1 MRCGSRSRH
10 PGDPIRIDS
19 AVSEPIFFASPDELR
34 RWLEEHHET
43 ERELLIGHHKAHTGK
58 PSLTFEQVVREILC
72 FGWIDGQVRSLD
84 DDRYQRRITPRKATS
99 RWSAVNVRLVAELEA
114 AGLMR
119 QAGRDAFAARD
130 TSTKPYSLSDHP
142 TELPEP
148 WDARL
153 REHPVAAEFWDGTP
167 PSYRKQISF
176 WLSQA
181 KREATQ
187 QKRFDQ
193 LVEACIAGQRLR

>member
-1 MRCGSRSRH
+1 M
-10 PGDPIRIDS
+10 P
-19 AVSEPIFFASPDELR
+19 EPIFFTSPDELR

-43 ERELLIGHHKAHTGK
+43 ERELLVGHHKAHTGK
-58 PSLTFEQVVREILC
+58 ASLTFDQLVREILC

-84 DDRYQRRITPRKATS
+84 DDRYQRRITPRKPS
-99 RWSAVNVRLVAELEA
+99 SNWSAINVRLVAELEA
-114 AGLMR
+114 AGLMH

-130 TSTKPYSLSDHP
+130 TTKKPYSLSEHP
-142 TELPEP
+142 AQLPDP

-153 REHPVAAEFWDGTP
+153 REHPAAAEFWDETP

-187 QKRFDQ
+187 QKRFAA
-193 LVEACIAGQRLR
+193 LLAACTARERLR